1 MILPD
6 SENSQQ
12 LPEDK
17 KIVILDLA
25 KKQRNLLEGFKR
37 YKNIVQRL
45 KTIKRLKSTSQNAS
59 QIAQN
64 LPAFSSM
71 SVPNSTHGSQPLN
84 SSAQFPIS
92 GEHSDSGVQV
102 EVVSQ
107 NISTTATCDVP
118 TTPRVV
124 MTNVTNPAGTMEIR
138 PSSIK
143 KQTTVSTPM
152 LGTTAPSTC
161 VNAIIIA
168 SSTGQR
174 HQQSSTFC
182 PSSTNQIPSKRFSTP
197 QSQPLTI
204 RLSANQPTVAKT
216 PSQTAGIT
224 MTSCPRSNISQTTI
238 RPSISTIP
246 YAPSSRPNQV
256 FTNAL
261 TINDVTAQTT
271 KSQDSSRPMPCISN
285 RPGMNLNVFKPAANR
300 LSTSFSGSNS
310 STFSTGTTPSSVV
323 QHANFLP
330 NNRPSS
336 TDLLNADRQPSILT
350 QGTTPVTTKQISEL
364 SLDKLLKKGILVPGR
379 NVLTTESE
387 VRMKSHSYRR
397 TDYIRNQNFFTV
409 ETHVQPLYTYVL

>member
-45 KTIKRLKSTSQNAS
+45 KTIKRLKNTSQNAS

-107 NISTTATCDVP
+107 NRSTTATCDVP

-124 MTNVTNPAGTMEIR
+124 MTNVTNPVGTMEIR
-138 PSSIK
+138 PSYIK

-152 LGTTAPSTC
+152 LSTTAPSTC

-182 PSSTNQIPSKRFSTP
+182 PSSTNQILSKRFSTP

-204 RLSANQPTVAKT
+204 RPSANQPTVAKT

-246 YAPSSRPNQV
+246 YASSSRPNQV

-261 TINDVTAQTT
+261 TINEVTAQTT
-271 KSQDSSRPMPCISN
+271 ESQDLSRLRPC
-285 RPGMNLNVFKPAANR
+285 MLKPAANR
-300 LSTSFSGSNS
+300 SSTSLNYSNS
-310 STFSTGTTPSSVV
+310 STYSTGTTPTSVV

-336 TDLLNADRQPSILT
+336 TDLLNTDRQSSILT
-350 QGTTPVTTKQISEL
+350 QGTSVTTKQIPEL

-387 VRMKSHSYRR
+387 VRMKSQLS
-397 TDYIRNQNFFTV
+397 
-409 ETHVQPLYTYVL
+409 

>member
-1 MILPD
+1 M
-6 SENSQQ
+6 
-12 LPEDK
+12 
-17 KIVILDLA
+17 
-25 KKQRNLLEGFKR
+25 EGFKR

-45 KTIKRLKSTSQNAS
+45 MTIKRLKSTSQNAS

-71 SVPNSTHGSQPLN
+71 SIPNSTHGSQPLN

-107 NISTTATCDVP
+107 NRSTTATCDVP

-246 YAPSSRPNQV
+246 YASSSRPNQV

-271 KSQDSSRPMPCISN
+271 KSQDSSRPMSCISN

-310 STFSTGTTPSSVV
+310 STFSTGTTPS
-323 QHANFLP
+323 FC
-330 NNRPSS
+330 
-336 TDLLNADRQPSILT
+336 
-350 QGTTPVTTKQISEL
+350 GTTC
-364 SLDKLLKKGILVPGR
+364 KLFAQQQTLFNR
-379 NVLTTESE
+379 SFERRQTTEYTNARNNACYNETNFWAVTGQITKERNTCSGQE
-387 VRMKSHSYRR
+387 CSHDWIGGENEITQLS
-397 TDYIRNQNFFTV
+397 
-409 ETHVQPLYTYVL
+409 